1 MISIKHRFNAEQSC
15 FGNKFRNN
23 KEKHCILKLV
33 NYRTLVQPKDSSAT
47 NIHKTFESK
56 ILSLP
61 DQILN

>member
-1 MISIKHRFNAEQSC
+1 MLRNQ
-15 FGNKFRNN
+15 FRNN
-23 KEKHCILKLV
+23 TEKYRILKHV
-33 NYRTLVQPKDSSAT
+33 NYHTLVQPEDSSAT